1 MKRVYFL
8 CLFIIS
14 ASVLLSCK
22 KDTPVLSKAFIKYF
36 GGVDVDLASEVRQT
50 SDGGFILIG
59 STNSNSAGGSDM
71 YVVKT
76 DQYGNEEWH
85 KTFGDSLNDEGASVK
100 QTPDG
105 GYILMGTYMQS
116 GGSTDVYAVKINGSG
131 ILSWSQKYG
140 NAGNDEKGYSVAN
153 TYDGGFIILST
164 TNNDSLNKLDLL
176 AMKTNGAG
184 TISILPFQYGAKGV
198 DDVPSNII
206 EEYTSGNYLMSSST
220 VIGVNATPRL
230 VGFRENSGAL
240 TYNNAPINNSWA
252 EPSLVTGGFVSRT
265 NDGNFILVGTNNS
278 NDIYLLKLDPSF
290 NKLWSAPVVFGG
302 SGIDEGVSV
311 AATNDGGYILLGTTQ
326 SFGSGLKDIYLIK
339 ADANGNEEWTKTFGG
354 AGNDRGHSV
363 SQASDGG
370 YIISGTIEFGN
381 DITNKDDIM
390 CLIKTDEKGALKNT
404 K

>member
-1 MKRVYFL
+1 MRRVYFL
-8 CLFIIS
+8 SLLIIS
-14 ASVLLSCK
+14 ASVLSSCK
-22 KDTPVLSKAFIKYF
+22 KDAPVLSKAFIKYF

-59 STNSNSAGGSDM
+59 SSNSNSAGGSDM

-85 KTFGDSLNDEGASVK
+85 KTFGDSLDDEGASVK

-105 GYILMGTYMQS
+105 GYILLGTYTQS
-116 GGSTDVYAVKINGSG
+116 GGMTDIYAVKTDGNG

-140 NAGNDEKGYSVAN
+140 NAGNNEKGYSVAN
-153 TYDGGFIILST
+153 TYDGGLIILST
-164 TNNDSLNKLDLL
+164 TNNDSLSKLDLL
-176 AMKTNGAG
+176 AMKINGAG
-184 TISILPFQYGAKGV
+184 TISILPFQYGAKGI
-198 DDVPSNII
+198 DDVPVNII
-206 EEYTSGNYLMSSST
+206 EEYSAGYYLMCSST
-220 VIGVNATPRL
+220 MIGVNATPRL

-240 TYNNAPINNSWA
+240 TYNNAPINNSWG
-252 EPSLVTGGFVSRT
+252 EPTLVTGGFVSRT
-265 NDGNFILVGTNNS
+265 NDGNFILVGTNSS

-290 NKLWSAPVVFGG
+290 NKLWSTPVIFGG

-311 AATNDGGYILLGTTQ
+311 APTSDGGYILLGTTQ

-339 ADANGNEEWTKTFGG
+339 TDGNGQSQWTQTFGG
-354 AGNDRGHSV
+354 AGNDEGYSV
-363 SQASDGG
+363 SQATDGG

-381 DITNKDDIM
+381 DITNKDNIM
-390 CLIKTDEKGALKNT
+390 CLIKTNEKGELKDT